1 MGYKMIKNMLFTK
14 YFKAFSLVEILV
26 ALIIVSL
33 ITAAIAPVI
42 TKKLSSSGITISSSS
57 LSEGNTQLSKICNI
71 PNCSVCSEDQAICYV
86 CKNNFKLNENTC
98 EAVEDHNI
106 SSDCS
111 SWAYCSACTSSE
123 CVACESGYFLNAS
136 GNCELIAQST
146 DVSAACNDI
155 ENCAMCYDGKCL
167 ACKSGYELINDGAN
181 CSNNATRSITSQ
193 EDCNPFNAL
202 YVPASYNGSG
212 GKGLCVTKYN
222 IGDPGGPPLD
232 ASVKSVVLGTC
243 PVTSAGTNEANA
255 LCCWLGRTSASCT
268 EEDEYG
274 SFYSGC
280 NRTLC
285 QRGAASISCKNWQP
299 DVNGYKISGWR
310 LPTNNEITGWKNNI
324 STISRK
330 KGQNGLQLCA
340 QWPTDSSMSIY
351 EVQCATNF
359 GGCKGAAYGTGDLNN
374 CHPFDLWSATSG
386 LQVLAS
392 TTNIGTFNPLYAFSG
407 RCVIDSL
414 PKNFIGSKSPNFA
427 VKNTK
432 RNIEVYGEPTK
443 QADCDPFNALF
454 IPRKYNGTINKNLC
468 VTKHDVGMPGGPPL
482 PRTLSTSPYYGV
494 QIVQVGETCASS
506 NCIWTGQTGKS
517 CDYTVNDRGNPCERP
532 VMGYHAA
539 HYSCVFWN
547 PLGTK
552 HYNWQLPNYD
562 TAYSWAHH
570 YNNNIDNFREIFS
583 LDKNGL
589 NVCADTSTD
598 SKQLVCTHRS
608 TSCPGAQSNECWP
621 SAHWTEEGTYL
632 YRLENAT
639 TIGAPGATAQN
650 WAFAARCISYTVPI
664 K

>member
-1 MGYKMIKNMLFTK
+1 MGYKMIKNMWFTK

-26 ALIIVSL
+26 ALIIISL
-33 ITAAIAPVI
+33 IMAVMAPVV

-71 PNCSVCSEDQAICYV
+71 SNCSVCSEDQAICYV
-86 CKNNFKLNENTC
+86 CKNDFKLNENTC
-98 EAVEDHNI
+98 EAVENHNI

-155 ENCAMCYDGKCL
+155 ENCTMCYDGKCL

-280 NRTLC
+280 NRTVC

-324 STISRK
+324 SAISRK

-414 PKNFIGSKSPNFA
+414 PKNFTGSKSSNFA

-506 NCIWTGQTGKS
+506 NCIWIGQTGKS

-552 HYNWQLPNYD
+552 HYNWQLPNYN

-583 LDKNGL
+583 LDENGL
-589 NVCADTSTD
+589 NVCADTSTN

-621 SAHWTEEGTYL
+621 STHWTEEGTYL

-639 TIGAPGATAQN
+639 TIGVPGAAAQN